1 MRRGGEKH
9 GHLQHLAARD
19 VVREGRRAEPEA
31 SISRWLYS
39 HAPRSLVRVLLHL
52 SAVFFFLFC

>member
-1 MRRGGEKH
+1 MRRGGKNT
-9 GHLQHLAARD
+9 GTSSTWQRD
-19 VVREGRRAEPEA
+19 VVCEGRRAEPEA

-52 SAVFFFLFC
+52 SAVFFFFFC